1 MYPGARAR
9 GATMSLMDAKVRL
22 YGRDAEYRTIRESID
37 QIVQDGISRRG
48 KVVLITG
55 MSGVGKTALAQMVL
69 EEATLKGFDVYQTPC
84 EPFHEGMSFFPVR
97 EIVRQVAGR
106 RSAGDLVAE
115 LFGRGSPQAEMAS
128 VSESLSAD
136 PSSRREALVATFT
149 NVILGRFQ
157 HPDTRPILIFIDD
170 LEHLDAGSADALIC
184 LVSRLGEG
192 RVLLFGAYRS
202 DRVTDP
208 RHPLKSL
215 ISSSRRMEGVFSEV
229 HLSGFD
235 QLRFYS
241 FVDVLLPGNTAL
253 PIAFYEKLYRETEGN
268 PLFTR
273 EVLRMLSAPKFDG
286 SPGSLSFE
294 NGSWRFDGDI
304 ELWDIPATVEEVIA
318 SRLEFLDSEERRK
331 LDFAAVIGRRFAFE
345 VLSGII
351 EAGEDDLLRDLEKFL
366 GFDLIRELDKGDDR
380 FEFSHGKIRDV
391 LYGSLSGLRRRR
403 IHGQVA
409 AVITELM
416 GSANEDWDA
425 LIGEH
430 LYLAARYSDAFPY
443 LLRAARNAQATGS
456 EIEAV
461 SLFRKALE
469 VSSGAVFDGDDSR
482 QSIRLELAEALIT
495 ASECGEAGTILEQMT
510 GNDIPPEIR
519 MRALNLLGD
528 ALMFDGE
535 VEQALRTYQESE
547 ELANRLGDEIALC
560 EILCDL
566 SELHGRQYEA
576 QAGMDP
582 RRAAEHR
589 EAYISSVE
597 RAYTLL
603 PKIRSGQLRAR
614 ILRNKAKLS
623 RVSGE
628 LEEAEALYRESIN
641 CVDSRVYGH
650 RFQIPYVKTLRRS
663 GKPVEALRIIDRISA
678 WSSQVSS
685 RRSQAIAE
693 QYRGMILMTIA
704 DTLEDLAEARKVTEH
719 ALRSHKAIGFVQG
732 IHETEMVLGEIA
744 LRMDNRPEALD
755 RFGASIGR
763 KDVPLP
769 QLLEIVAGELAA
781 NGEED
786 RAEFVRHWGS
796 KVGIRN

>member
-1 MYPGARAR
+1 
-9 GATMSLMDAKVRL
+9 MSLLDAKVPL
-22 YGRDAEYRTIRESID
+22 YGREAEYQTIRESID
-37 QIVQDGISRRG
+37 QVAQEGTGLPGR
-48 KVVLITG
+48 VVLVSG
-55 MSGVGKTALAQMVL
+55 MSGVGKTALAHIVL
-69 EEATLKGFDVYQTPC
+69 NEAAVREFDVYQTAC

-97 EIVRQVAGR
+97 EVVRQVSGSRAAG
-106 RSAGDLVAE
+106 ALVAE
-115 LFGRGSPQAEMAS
+115 LFGNGSPQAEMAS
-128 VSESLSAD
+128 VSESHSAD
-136 PSSRREALVATFT
+136 PSSRRDALVATFT

-157 HPDTRPILIFIDD
+157 QPGARPILVFIDD

-202 DRVTDP
+202 DRVADS

-215 ISSSRRMEGVFSEV
+215 ISSSRRMEGTFSEV

-253 PIAFYEKLYRETEGN
+253 PITFYEKLYRETEGN

-273 EVLRMLSAPKFDG
+273 EVLRMLSAPKLDG
-286 SPGSLSFE
+286 TPGSLSFE
-294 NGSWRFDGDI
+294 DGSWRFGGDI

-318 SRLEFLDSEERRK
+318 SRLDFLDPEERRK

-345 VLSGII
+345 VLSGIM

-391 LYGSLSGLRRRR
+391 LYSSLSGLRRRR

-409 AVITELM
+409 AVISELM

-456 EIEAV
+456 ETEAV
-461 SLFRKALE
+461 SLYRKALE
-469 VSSGAVFDGDDSR
+469 VSPGAVFDGDDSR
-482 QSIRLELAEALIT
+482 QSIQLELAEALIT
-495 ASECGEAGTILEQMT
+495 ASESGEAGTVLEQLT
-510 GNDIPPEIR
+510 GNDIPDEIR

-528 ALMFDGE
+528 ALLFDGE
-535 VEQALRTYQESE
+535 VEQALRTYQQSE
-547 ELANRLGDEIALC
+547 ALADSLGDELALC

-566 SELHGRQYEA
+566 SELHGRQYES
-576 QAGMDP
+576 QAGMNLAN
-582 RRAAEHR
+582 AAEHR
-589 EAYISSVE
+589 EAYITSVE
-597 RAYTLL
+597 EAYRLL
-603 PKIRSGQLRAR
+603 PKISSGQLRAR
-614 ILRNKAKLS
+614 VLRNKAKLS
-623 RVSGE
+623 RVSGD
-628 LEEAEALYRESIN
+628 LKEAEALYRESIN
-641 CVDSRVYGH
+641 CVDSRVYSH
-650 RFQIPYVKTLRRS
+650 RFLIPYVKTLRRS
-663 GKPVEALRIIDRISA
+663 GKTVEALQIIDRISA
-678 WSSQVSS
+678 WSSQVGS

-693 QYRGMILMTIA
+693 QYRGMIQMTTA
-704 DTLEDLAEARKVTEH
+704 ETPEDLAEARKVTEH

-744 LRMDNRPEALD
+744 LRMENRTEALD
-755 RFGASIGR
+755 RFSASVGR
-763 KDVPLP
+763 KDIPLP
-769 QLLEIVAGELAA
+769 RLLEIVAGELAA

-796 KVGIRN
+796 EIGIEN